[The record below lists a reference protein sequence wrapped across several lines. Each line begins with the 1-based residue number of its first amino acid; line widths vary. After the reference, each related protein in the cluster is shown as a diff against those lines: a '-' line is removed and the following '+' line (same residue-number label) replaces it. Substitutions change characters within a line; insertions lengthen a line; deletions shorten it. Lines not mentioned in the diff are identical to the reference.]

1 MSEKIELVIDEK
13 IIEVPSEVTIGIYQH
28 LQQNPELYQDNQYQL
43 ISLFTK
49 IPYPELKNLRK
60 DQIDL
65 IDMYLNSK
73 IKNYDEHELVLTF
86 QHDGIEYG
94 LENNWGKLA
103 WGAWIDFEVYSSG
116 ENMFN
121 NIHRIMAIL
130 YRPIVS
136 KDKKNPKKYTIKPYV
151 SEEIEIRAE
160 IFKDIPV
167 RFWIGSSTFFL
178 RIVGIFI
185 ENMKVSLERE
195 MKMNKWIT
203 KGWEIMPKWIQR
215 KLPLDSILI
224 SLTSLQKKTL
234 PKSSKLKI

>member
-1 MSEKIELVIDEK
+1 MSEKIELVIDDK
-13 IIEVPSEVTIGIYQH
+13 IIEVPNEVTIGIYQQ
-28 LQQNPELYQDNQYQL
+28 LQQNPELYKDNQYQL

-73 IKNYDEHELVLTF
+73 IKNHDENQLVLTF
-86 QHDGIEYG
+86 SHNGVEYG

-116 ENMFN
+116 DNMFN

-136 KDKKNPKKYTIKPYV
+136 KDKKSALKYTIEPYK
-151 SEEIEIRAE
+151 SEDIETRAE
-160 IFKDIPV
+160 IFKDVPV
-167 RFWIGSSTFFL
+167 RFWIGSSSFFL
-178 RIVGIFI
+178 QIVGIFI
-185 ENMKVSLERE
+185 ENIKVSLERE
-195 MKMNKWIT
+195 TKMNKIIV
-203 KGWEIMPKWIQR
+203 KGWEILPKWIQR

-224 SLTSLQKKTL
+224 SHTNLRKKTL